1 MKPNRPEEKL
11 IEKDGRKYREVVK
24 KSALPIWA
32 AAAVW
37 VIAALLFPMYKIGHI
52 ALIALV
58 SVGVGLAVSK
68 ILPKETVL
76 EEVPFYTG
84 NTDLDAMV
92 KEIAKAQDEIR
103 AARDKV
109 AASRP
114 AAAAQMDSIL
124 TTVGKIRDALAAE
137 PRDLPVVR
145 RFMNYYL
152 PTTQKLATKY
162 AFAVSQGADSA
173 NITETASAIENA
185 LSQIDVSFKH
195 QLDALFADD
204 ALDITTDITVLESLL
219 TRDNLK

>member
-1 MKPNRPEEKL
+1 MKTNRTEEKL

-58 SVGVGLAVSK
+58 SAGVGLAVSK
-68 ILPKETVL
+68 ILPKETAL

-84 NTDLDAMV
+84 NTDLDTMV
-92 KEIAKAQDEIR
+92 KEIAEAQDEIR

-124 TTVGKIRDALAAE
+124 TTVGKIRDALVAE

-152 PTTQKLATKY
+152 PTTRKLVTKY

-204 ALDITTDITVLESLL
+204 ALDISTDITVLESLL